1 MKALKFVVATVIT
14 LVLVGCGRVHPVLN
28 FENEP
33 VAYDLTA
40 TQVKSVITA
49 AAENRGWVVSESKAG
64 VLNATISVRSH
75 EAEIDIPY
83 TKKYYSITYV
93 DSKNLKAADGE
104 IHRNYNRWINNLNTD
119 IKTQLAATAASK

>member
-1 MKALKFVVATVIT
+1 MKAFKFAMAFVMT
-14 LVLVGCGRVHPVLN
+14 LILVGCGRVQPVLN

-40 TQVKSVITA
+40 EQVKSVITK
-49 AAENRGWVVSESKAG
+49 AAENRGWVVSETKAG
-64 VLNATISVRSH
+64 ELNATILVRSH
-75 EAEIDIPY
+75 EAIIDIPY

-119 IKTQLAATAASK
+119 IRKQLAATAASK